1 MSVIIYLVK
10 EKSFWVKPQIVLY
23 EYSVFPYSR
32 EYITCLKVFY
42 HDLHLYINILTL
54 TYY

>member
-32 EYITCLKVFY
+32 EYITRLKVFIMT
-42 HDLHLYINILTL
+42 YIYI
-54 TYY
+54 